1 MVAVEL
7 GQLQAGLDRPV
18 PTVASFSGRTA
29 PQALH
34 LHRNRHTCSVA
45 AIGRTRRAGAIPAQV
60 ASAEAPAIPKPG
72 TLPPKIVNVSLG
84 DRSYPIYIGEALL
97 NDAEIV
103 SRHVHGSQI
112 LVVTNETIAPLYLDR
127 QGLFLLHHLA
137 MACNFLTR
145 ILPPSKD
152 CASLVCIIIHCP
164 ACMLAQTLYVSILA
178 AACELL
184 VLWTSD
190 SIP

>member
-1 MVAVEL
+1 MVFRGTAAALQLEQYVHMISAEL
-7 GQLQAGLDRPV
+7 GQVQTILDRPV

-29 PQALH
+29 PQALQFP
-34 LHRNRHTCSVA
+34 RNRHTCSIA
-45 AIGRTRRAGAIPAQV
+45 AIGRTRRAGAIQAQV

-127 QGLFLLHHLA
+127 QGLLPHYTK
-137 MACNFLTR
+137 ACNCVDQISLG
-145 ILPPSKD
+145 SKK
-152 CASLVCIIIHCP
+152 LR
-164 ACMLAQTLYVSILA
+164 L
-178 AACELL
+178 
-184 VLWTSD
+184 
-190 SIP
+190 